1 MSDTETIEAQ
11 RVEIAR
17 LKELLSRAVDEIE
30 ASIRYIRRTSPCD
43 VECEECNEA
52 LKLAA
57 ECRAAD
63 AQGGQR

>member
-1 MSDTETIEAQ
+1 MSDAETIEAQ
-11 RVEIAR
+11 RLEIIR

-30 ASIRYIRRTSPCD
+30 ASIRYIRRTESCD
-43 VECEECNEA
+43 GECEDCNEA

-63 AQGGQR
+63 VQGGQR